1 MSRRLQL
8 KLRNLGWK
16 KRSKTRP
23 ACTEFEYDSCDVKT
37 DLQTS
42 HKISN
47 STQTKKIIVED
58 KLVQACVQISL
69 SDKQAQTIG
78 DPIRCKSTGKN
89 AREHLRWVLLDCLYM
104 DSFLD
109 LLDSYLD
116 FLLDSPHPTPTF
128 LIALRDSRILPAVN
142 G

>member
-1 MSRRLQL
+1 MEKEKQNS
-8 KLRNLGWK
+8 
-16 KRSKTRP
+16 P
-23 ACTEFEYDSCDVKT
+23 CCTEFEYDSCDVKT

-47 STQTKKIIVED
+47 STQTEKIIVED

-89 AREHLRWVLLDCLYM
+89 AREHPRWVLLDCLYM

-116 FLLDSPHPTPTF
+116 SLLDSPHPTPTF